1 MHVAASLMMASVGS
15 GMVGIGVSSTVT
27 LPGSCMTTARLVLL
41 ARVLVHS
48 RYPGGGVFV

>member
-15 GMVGIGVSSTVT
+15 RIVGIGVSSTVT
-27 LPGSCMTTARLVLL
+27 LPGSCMTTARMVLL